1 MKTSSKKF
9 VYLTVFVIITSQL
22 TLSSCLNT
30 KSDTT
35 MKISENFFGRIE
47 EKEIKIF
54 ELENPKGSKVSITNF
69 GAIVQSLY
77 VRDREGNFEDIVLGF
92 DSLEDYIQQ
101 TSYFGAIAGRYA
113 NRIAFAQF
121 TLDGKTYQ
129 LSAND
134 GNHHLHGG
142 FKGFDKVIWDARP
155 YLDTTGAC
163 LELHYISKDGE
174 EGYPGTLDVY
184 VTYCFTLDDEL
195 KIYYQATTDHP
206 TILNLTHHSYFN
218 LSGFTQRNILEH
230 ELIIHADSFT
240 PVDSTL
246 IPTGE
251 IVPVKNTVFD
261 FTSPRP
267 IGSRI
272 REVFNKKTG
281 YDNNYVLNTTD
292 STVHPAAKAYDP
304 ESGRILEVFT
314 DQPGLQFYSGNF
326 LDGKIKGK
334 NGKIY
339 QQHDGF
345 CLETQHFPDSP
356 NHPEFPSTVLRPGQ
370 IFRSLTIYK
379 FSTDR

>member
-1 MKTSSKKF
+1 MCSSDLF
-9 VYLTVFVIITSQL
+9 PS
-22 TLSSCLNT
+22 
-30 KSDTT
+30 
-35 MKISENFFGRIE
+35 
-47 EKEIKIF
+47 
-54 ELENPKGSKVSITNF
+54 
-69 GAIVQSLY
+69 
-77 VRDREGNFEDIVLGF
+77 
-92 DSLEDYIQQ
+92 
-101 TSYFGAIAGRYA
+101 
-113 NRIAFAQF
+113 
-121 TLDGKTYQ
+121 
-129 LSAND
+129 
-134 GNHHLHGG
+134 H
-142 FKGFDKVIWDARP
+142 
-155 YLDTTGAC
+155 
-163 LELHYISKDGE
+163 
-174 EGYPGTLDVY
+174 
-184 VTYCFTLDDEL
+184 
-195 KIYYQATTDHP
+195 
-206 TILNLTHHSYFN
+206 
-218 LSGFTQRNILEH
+218 
-230 ELIIHADSFT
+230 
-240 PVDSTL
+240 DST

-356 NHPEFPSTVLRPGQ
+356 NHPEFPSTVLRPVQ